1 MQDKK
6 NHRFYAACPWGL
18 EAVLEEEL
26 AACGAKRSR
35 KTPSGV
41 MFEGTI
47 ETAYLAC
54 LRSRIA
60 SRVMME
66 VSFHDYWD
74 SRDIYEQALAFTSSI
89 SASSNTF
96 SINSLTP
103 IPFLA
108 EISCD

>member
-47 ETAYLAC
+47 DQYFQHL
-54 LRSRIA
+54 LYDVGLDWYS
-60 SRVMME
+60 
-66 VSFHDYWD
+66 
-74 SRDIYEQALAFTSSI
+74 
-89 SASSNTF
+89 
-96 SINSLTP
+96 
-103 IPFLA
+103 
-108 EISCD
+108 

>member
-41 MFEGTI
+41 MFEGMI

-66 VSFHDYWD
+66 VSFPPH
-74 SRDIYEQALAFTSSI
+74 ALGALFHAGSDVPHFDFRSPR
-89 SASSNTF
+89 SAEVS
-96 SINSLTP
+96 
-103 IPFLA
+103 
-108 EISCD
+108 

>member
-66 VSFHDYWD
+66 GALFHAGSDVPHFDFRSPRSAEVS
-74 SRDIYEQALAFTSSI
+74 
-89 SASSNTF
+89 
-96 SINSLTP
+96 
-103 IPFLA
+103 
-108 EISCD
+108 

>member
-74 SRDIYEQALAFTSSI
+74 SRDIYEQARRTPWELFFT
-89 SASSNTF
+89 
-96 SINSLTP
+96 P
-103 IPFLA
+103 
-108 EISCD
+108 D